1 MILCSTCLYPKHHPL
16 GLVLDEQGVC
26 SGCRTHES
34 RAKIDWD
41 AQKRALLERVNGALR
56 SRPERIYDCVI
67 PVSGNPESFVV
78 VDLAVNELGLHPLL
92 TLHNSYF
99 NTEVGIKNL
108 ALLRSEFNLELRVQ
122 NPNFAYWQELVR
134 TCLVSLGNL
143 RWPFLA
149 GQSAFAYWTAIQLG
163 IPLVIHGE
171 NQGLEQ
177 VGMFHYRT
185 PVEHSR
191 WYRREHDL
199 VQWDESAVRRLSFS
213 TRLDMSPYTFPPDTE
228 LIKAGVCGIYL
239 GVYMPWDHRKQQ
251 KAAVDRFGIETALQV
266 RSPDP
271 YDHPEDTTYLTVH
284 DLLKQLK
291 FGYSRITDL
300 LVREIRHGRISRDSA
315 LEIEAEYMSRWP
327 DHVPQIAD
335 HLGMDPGGLEYLVL
349 SMSDNPSYQDERNAV
364 SNYASALAGPS
375 ATNSAHSTWATF
387 LNSYTPPTMNISGN
401 SILVGRGL

>member
-1 MILCSTCLYPKHHPL
+1 MIRCSACLYPKHHPL
-16 GLVLDEQGVC
+16 GLLLDKQGVC

-34 RAKIDWD
+34 RANTDWD
-41 AQKRALLERVNGALR
+41 AQRQALQDRVNAAL
-56 SRPERIYDCVI
+56 SARPEASYDCVV

-78 VDLAVNELGLHPLL
+78 VDLVVNELKLRPLL

-108 ALLRSEFNLELRVQ
+108 ALLRSQFNLELRVQ
-122 NPNFAYWQELVR
+122 NPNFACWQELVR
-134 TCLVSLGNL
+134 TSLVSLGNL

-177 VGMFHYRT
+177 VGMFHYRD

-199 VQWDESAVRRLSFS
+199 VQCDESVMRQLSFS
-213 TRLDMSPYTFPPDTE
+213 ARLDMSPYTFPPDAE
-228 LIKAGVCGIYL
+228 LVNAGVSGIYL
-239 GVYMPWDHRKQQ
+239 GVYMPWDHRSQQ
-251 KAAVDRFGIETALQV
+251 KAAVERYGIETALQA

-271 YDHPEDTTYLTVH
+271 YDHPEDTTYLTIH

-315 LEIEAEYMSRWP
+315 LDIEAEYMSRWP
-327 DHVPQIAD
+327 EHVPQIAD

-349 SMSDNPSYQDERNAV
+349 SASDNPCHLDARNAF
-364 SNYASALAGPS
+364 SSYAPTLVGPS
-375 ATNSAHSTWATF
+375 ATKSIHPTWTTF
-387 LNSYTPPTMNISGN
+387 LEAYAIPTMNISGN